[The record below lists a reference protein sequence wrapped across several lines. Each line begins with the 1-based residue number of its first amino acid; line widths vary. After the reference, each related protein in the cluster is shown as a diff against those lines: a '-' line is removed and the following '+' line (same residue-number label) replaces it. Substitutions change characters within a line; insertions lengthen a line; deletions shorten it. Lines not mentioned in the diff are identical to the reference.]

1 MDSYFFL
8 LLHPCTAVFG
18 KSISFFKTQIL
29 VISLWYCKPT
39 PAMARISSFLSINF
53 SSFSNFFSVLV
64 TPYNLKQIA
73 AFGFPSAV
81 LAGGG
86 AAGTVFFLSSW
97 VTFGGSFLPSGTFF
111 LSSTFFLAALAFF
124 VASSAFF
131 LMSFFFSAFFPSDVI
146 FFASAIFFLAS
157 LTESPISLL
166 PSASSTSLL
175 LFLPKPFAWA

>member
-39 PAMARISSFLSINF
+39 PAMARISSFLSKYF

-86 AAGTVFFLSSW
+86 AAGTVFFLSSAFLGSFW
-97 VTFGGSFLPSGTFF
+97 VTFGGSF

-131 LMSFFFSAFFPSDVI
+131 LMSFSFSAFFPSDVI